1 MSSKEDPKDSDDQR
15 KILLKQ
21 WHEYGKTHNVF
32 VPDEQ
37 PTPKGEEWDRPLLE
51 PSDTG
56 TIDPQLMKHWR
67 LFGPTRGFLRQRYA
81 EHGILQGPA
90 LAFDCLVPKYQ
101 TPLKRLQHKNKKTT
115 AGKKGDPPEWYFEAI
130 RMLITDAGE
139 VGFTCRSKECMRTRC
154 KLNLQ
159 NPKRKSQVDV
169 YSLIQIFHGYRSAAK
184 AKQIVAEAFDV
195 RLGHFEFKDTEQK
208 PLIERYAVPKLAI
221 QDLIER
227 FSRVKHQQ
235 VRSLVDEAVNLIET
249 SQVVELEHGR
259 VFSNYFAFF
268 WPQVIDNAVIHK
280 INGPAIRLYL
290 WLLVEQ
296 EERAGRNNF
305 TMRFTDADIARSMGI
320 SRKTAGK
327 YRQELEKLGLL
338 KIKGGI
344 WTVGYTP
351 KSQGNTQQ
359 VFVL

>member
-1 MSSKEDPKDSDDQR
+1 MDRDKLVEAWK
-15 KILLKQ
+15 
-21 WHEYGKTHNVF
+21 EYGKTYNVF
-32 VPDEQ
+32 VPEEQ
-37 PTPKGEEWDRPLLE
+37 PTPKGEGWDRPLIE

-90 LAFDCLVPKYQ
+90 LTFDCLVPKYQ
-101 TPLKRLQHKNKKTT
+101 KPLKQSQQNKKKGTVR
-115 AGKKGDPPEWYFEAI
+115 KKQDPPEWYSKAL

-139 VGFTCRSKECMRTRC
+139 VGFTCRSKECMRTQC

-159 NPKRKSQVDV
+159 NPKHKRFVDV
-169 YSLIQIFHGYRSAAK
+169 YSLLQIFHGYRSAAK

-195 RLGHFEFKDTEQK
+195 RLGHFEFKDVEQK
-208 PLIERYAVPKLAI
+208 TLIKRYAVPKWAI
-221 QDLIER
+221 DDLIQR
-227 FSRVKHQQ
+227 FSRMKHQQ
-235 VRSLVDEAVNLIET
+235 VQILVDAAVNLIET

-259 VFSNYFAFF
+259 VCSNYFAFL
-268 WPQVIDNAVIHK
+268 WPQIMDNQVLQK
-280 INGPAIRLYL
+280 INAPAIRLYL

-296 EERAGRNNF
+296 EERARRNDF
-305 TMRFTDADIARSMGI
+305 TMRLTDAGIARSMGI

-327 YRQELEKLGLL
+327 YRQELQKLGLL

-351 KSQGNTQQ
+351 KSQGNT
-359 VFVL
+359 